1 MREDGNPR
9 NQNRMSERA
18 HPNESL
24 LPQPGQSD
32 SYNPTFHPL
41 PGQWAQDQLN
51 GVNIPKPNNVAMRV
65 VDGSVEQGTEL
76 SRALKAEKAQHDY
89 WLQYQGVIPGKPV
102 YADPREIQN
111 TLLPRDI

>member
-1 MREDGNPR
+1 MREDGDPQNR
-9 NQNRMSERA
+9 NRMSQQPQ
-18 HPNESL
+18 HNKSL

-32 SYNPTFHPL
+32 TFSPTFHPL

-51 GVNIPKPNNVAMRV
+51 GVPIPKPQSVGMRV
-65 VDGSVEQGTEL
+65 VDGSVEEGTEL

-89 WLQYQGVIPGKPV
+89 WMQWQGVIPGKPV